1 MEKCKACCM
10 ISVPNYGL
18 GREGAA
24 DYDEYE
30 EYQDF
35 NELNEQTI
43 ANKVLYRNINKVQKY

>member
-1 MEKCKACCM
+1 M

-35 NELNEQTI
+35 TELNEQTI
-43 ANKVLYRNINKVQKY
+43 ANKVQYRNINKVQKY